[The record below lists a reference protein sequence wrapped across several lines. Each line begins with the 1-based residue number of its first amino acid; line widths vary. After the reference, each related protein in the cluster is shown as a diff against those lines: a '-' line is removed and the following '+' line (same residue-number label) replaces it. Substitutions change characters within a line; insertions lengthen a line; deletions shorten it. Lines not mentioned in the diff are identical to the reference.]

1 MNLSRAIIVFLALQ
15 AIWLCSNAWAADFT
29 QAERDVAFSRDCR
42 RQDSKLNSF
51 YGDIINP
58 GTSFFHLGGFK
69 ALIHRDGLDR
79 ALWLIPVKCLP
90 YEDIDGLR
98 QAARGNP
105 LAVGVLTIAYGHAD
119 ADILPGSYVL
129 LYDGLRLRFVDAHA
143 YIHNKFDV
151 ALEPAPLDGELDPN
165 LGTVTGTAY
174 SQANITPEGELELYL
189 QLCGDGSDPL
199 MDENGFVKVLMSI
212 SIPGISTDDSSPY
225 RELAVPPE
233 EEGY

>member
-1 MNLSRAIIVFLALQ
+1 MYLSKVIRVFLALQ
-15 AIWLCSNAWAADFT
+15 AIWLFSNAWAADFT

-42 RQDSKLNSF
+42 RQDLKLSTF
-51 YGDIINP
+51 YGDIVNP
-58 GTSFFHLGGFK
+58 GTNFFHLGAFK

-79 ALWLIPVKCLP
+79 ALWLVPVKSLP
-90 YEDIDGLR
+90 YPDIDSMR

-105 LAVGVLTIAYGHAD
+105 LTVGALTIAYGQAD

-129 LYDGLRLRFVDAHA
+129 MYDGLRLRFVDAHD

-151 ALEPAPLDGELDPN
+151 TLVPAPLDANLDPN

-174 SQANITPEGELELYL
+174 SQANITPDGDLELYL
-189 QLCGDGSDPL
+189 QLCADNGDPL
-199 MDENGFVKVLMSI
+199 MDENGFVKAMMRVSI
-212 SIPGISTDDSSPY
+212 AGISSDDESPY

-233 EEGY
+233 EEED

>member
-1 MNLSRAIIVFLALQ
+1 MRLVKAIHVFLALQ
-15 AIWLCSNAWAADFT
+15 AIWLFSNAWAAEFT

-42 RQDSKLNSF
+42 RQDVKLSSF

-58 GTSFFHLGGFK
+58 GASFFHLGSFK
-69 ALIHRDGLDR
+69 ALVHRDGLDR
-79 ALWLIPVKCLP
+79 ALWLIPIKCLP
-90 YEDIDGLR
+90 FEDIEGLR

-105 LAVGVLTIAYGHAD
+105 LAVGALTVAYGHAD
-119 ADILPGSYVL
+119 YDILPGTYVL
-129 LYDGLRLRFVDAHA
+129 MYDGLRVRFVDAHA

-151 ALEPAPLDGELDPN
+151 TLQPAPLDGELDPN

-174 SQANITPEGELELYL
+174 SQANITADGNLELYL

-199 MDENGFVKVLMSI
+199 MDENGFVKVMMDI
-212 SIPGISTDDSSPY
+212 SIPGISSDDESPY

-233 EEGY
+233 EE